1 METAVWFLGLRG
13 SNICLSTWKYQRR
26 NPHKT
31 RENETISSASDFGSS
46 ERIFLDSLYN
56 RSYCSFKC
64 FNMLFFIFLI
74 GSETWITRLT
84 KVQPIPLLVV
94 QYETKLFVHFCFPYP
109 LSSAGLF
116 RGWRVTGGGWRVA
129 GGGWGVAGDGWRV
142 TGGGW
147 RVKNIYENKILLLI
161 MI

>member
-74 GSETWITRLT
+74 GSEPWITRLT
-84 KVQPIPLLVV
+84 NQG
-94 QYETKLFVHFCFPYP
+94 T
-109 LSSAGLF
+109 
-116 RGWRVTGGGWRVA
+116 
-129 GGGWGVAGDGWRV
+129 
-142 TGGGW
+142 
-147 RVKNIYENKILLLI
+147 ENLYHVWWYSMRPSILYIFAALI
-161 MI
+161 HCVLGFQKSNYWIANSLAWIINSTIQQISISDLPNHM